1 MCGVEQCEE
10 AVEQKVVRDGCGGV
24 VLPDAGA
31 LDHVALLYFWLS
43 GSGLLFALGLVA
55 AGSRELGLEVVLD
68 LLFAGLLLFLQRSEV
83 VLSGLLVAFL
93 LLLGRLLLLLWRR

>member
-1 MCGVEQCEE
+1 
-10 AVEQKVVRDGCGGV
+10 
-24 VLPDAGA
+24 
-31 LDHVALLYFWLS
+31 LYFWLS